1 MENFKTYHIPT
12 GEVELKQDEFQ
23 ALKQGSVLVCEYRNQ
38 FTQLSRYALG
48 EVDSDAKKHKCFLKG
63 LNDDLQ
69 LCREME
75 EKKRKHDLQC

>member
-1 MENFKTYHIPT
+1 
-12 GEVELKQDEFQ
+12 
-23 ALKQGSVLVCEYRNQ
+23 VCEYRNQ

-75 EKKRKHDLQC
+75 EKKRKHDLQCQLRNTHPRFATQPEYQSHHMNLLVSID